1 MDCWIGVKRDGD
13 RCVVRLAGRLTSA
26 QVPELLR
33 AFEGCGSIEL
43 NLSDLLSADAS
54 GTEALRRIRSA
65 GATLIGTNGYIQLKL
80 VGALVP
86 GH

>member
-1 MDCWIGVKRDGD
+1 VDCWIGVKRDGD

-43 NLSDLLSADAS
+43 NLSDLMSADAA
-54 GTEALRRIRSA
+54 GTETLRRIRGA

-80 VGALVP
+80 DASELP
-86 GH
+86 RH

>member
-1 MDCWIGVKRDGD
+1 MDCWIGVKREGD

-43 NLSDLLSADAS
+43 NLSDLLSADAA

-80 VGALVP
+80 DASQLP
-86 GH
+86 RH